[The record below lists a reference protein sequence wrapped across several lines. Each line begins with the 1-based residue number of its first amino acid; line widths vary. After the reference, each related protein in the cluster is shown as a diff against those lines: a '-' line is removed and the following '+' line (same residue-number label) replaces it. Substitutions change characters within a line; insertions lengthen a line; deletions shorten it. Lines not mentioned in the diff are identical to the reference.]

1 MDSDIKQNAEEKN
14 IRDNATILKP
24 DLYSKGIEYVIVN
37 GEFTVDKGELTG
49 QLPGVI
55 IRNNHEDY

>member
-1 MDSDIKQNAEEKN
+1 MC
-14 IRDNATILKP
+14 IRDS
-24 DLYSKGIEYVIVN
+24 SKGIEYVIVN